1 MKNFKLSAH
10 SILLIIAAT
19 IFAAC
24 SGSVQKT
31 ETLPGDTREAEIL
44 LSYLEENGNI
54 VNQEAIPYFISAVEV
69 HQNLKGSN
77 YLLVDVRSEREFRRG
92 HIENAVNIQPDQ
104 ILNYFENSIEPNSF
118 EKIVILCNNSHLSGY
133 VAAILRMLGYN
144 NIYNMRFG
152 LSAWH
157 DNIAR
162 RFWYANISDDLLG
175 KLETTPHPKNAPGNL
190 PVLQTGKTSG
200 YEILRQRAQQA
211 LEIKW
216 EDISIDYLDILEAKE
231 DYYLINY
238 WPQALYDQG
247 HLPGAIQYNPK
258 KAFHS
263 QEDILTLPTDKP
275 LVVYCY
281 SGQNS
286 AYANAFLSIMGYD
299 FRSLDYGSNGFV
311 HHTMKTT
318 QPPGRT
324 FSEIHVKNF
333 PLVTD
338 GLQNTGTQR
347 AVPTEKTE
355 VSTAQGGC

>member
-1 MKNFKLSAH
+1 MNSKFLASK
-10 SILLIIAAT
+10 ILLLFAII
-19 IFAAC
+19 IIAAC
-24 SGSVQKT
+24 SGSDQKT
-31 ETLPGDTREAEIL
+31 TDAPADSKEAEML
-44 LSYLEENGNI
+44 LSYLEENGDI
-54 VNQEAIPYFISAVEV
+54 VNQTDIPYFISADEV
-69 HQNLKGSN
+69 YQNLKGSN
-77 YLLVDVRSEREFRRG
+77 YLLVDVRSAREFRRG
-92 HIENAVNIQPDQ
+92 HVENSVNIQPED

-118 EKIVILCNNSHLSGY
+118 EKIVILCNNSHQSGY
-133 VAAILRMLGYN
+133 VAAILRMLGYG

-175 KLETTPHPKNAPGNL
+175 KLETTPHPKNDPGSL
-190 PVLQTGKTSG
+190 PVLQTGKTTG
-200 YEILRQRAQQA
+200 YEILRQRAQEA

-216 EDISIDYLDILEAKE
+216 EEISIDYLDVLEAKE

-263 QEDILTLPTDKP
+263 TQDIFTLPTDRP

-286 AYANAFLSIMGYD
+286 AYANAFLTIMGYN
-299 FRSLDYGSNGFV
+299 FRSLDYGSNAFV

-338 GLQNTGTQR
+338 GLQNNNNQ
-347 AVPTEKTE
+347 PTLPSEKIE